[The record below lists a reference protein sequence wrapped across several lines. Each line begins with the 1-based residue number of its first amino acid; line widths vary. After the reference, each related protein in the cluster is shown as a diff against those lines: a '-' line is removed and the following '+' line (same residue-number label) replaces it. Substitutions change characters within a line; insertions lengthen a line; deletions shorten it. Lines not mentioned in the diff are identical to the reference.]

1 MAGRDTSPDEQ
12 LRHGPTVS
20 VRSESVELA
29 RVEQIAVVHPQ
40 CGSCGPQCQVTEV
53 ILDHKIGVAIVAS
66 VLSVEHHSLERSLS
80 QGLSPVPVRLA
91 LVAERL
97 DIVQKQRI
105 DEMLIS
111 ARI

>member
-53 ILDHKIGVAIVAS
+53 ILDHKIGVAIVAP
-66 VLSVEHHSLERSLS
+66 VLSVEHHALERSLS
-80 QGLSPVPVRLA
+80 EGCRQCPYGLRSSQSVWTSSRSSGST
-91 LVAERL
+91 RC
-97 DIVQKQRI
+97 
-105 DEMLIS
+105 
-111 ARI
+111 